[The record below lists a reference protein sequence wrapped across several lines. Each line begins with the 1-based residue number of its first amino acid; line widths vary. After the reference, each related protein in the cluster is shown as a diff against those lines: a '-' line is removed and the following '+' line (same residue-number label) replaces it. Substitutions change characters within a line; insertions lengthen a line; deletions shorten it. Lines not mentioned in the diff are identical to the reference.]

1 MIVLSRYQ
9 AEELLA
15 ARRHGA
21 PAAATSFDLGMSRA
35 EAPLDAAGVRL
46 PDGQRLGW
54 AGVEEIAGDEN
65 GCYLLEG
72 GEARRIQVYS
82 EETGRYYSLM
92 PTAGAPTMLISGIP
106 MHRIKG
112 TDPAQ
117 DTAAKLRAAGPPAG
131 RVLDT
136 CTGLGYTAL
145 GAARTAEQVIT
156 VELDPAVHEIIRC
169 NPWSHRLFG
178 LPNVDARIGDS
189 AELIAEFPAESFS
202 AIVHDPPMLS
212 LGGDL
217 YSLAF
222 YREAHRV
229 LRPRGRLFHYIGN
242 PESKSG
248 GSVTKGVVRRLQEAG
263 FSRVTPRPE
272 AFGVTA
278 HK

>member
-1 MIVLSRYQ
+1 MLSHYQ
-9 AEELLA
+9 AAEMLA
-15 ARRHGA
+15 ARRAGA
-21 PAAATSFDLGMSRA
+21 HTAATSFDLGMSRA
-35 EAPLDAAGVRL
+35 EAALGAAGVLL
-46 PDGQRLGW
+46 PGGQELGW
-54 AGVEEIAGDEN
+54 PAIEEIAAEEN
-65 GCYLLEG
+65 GCFLVEG
-72 GEARRIQVYS
+72 GSVQRVQVFS

-117 DTAAKLRAAGPPAG
+117 DTAAKLRAAGPLAG

-169 NPWSHRLFG
+169 NPWSCRLFD
-178 LPNVDARIGDS
+178 LPNVEARIGDS
-189 AELIAEFPAESFS
+189 AELIGSFPDHSFN
-202 AIVHDPPMLS
+202 AIIHDPPMLS

-222 YREAHRV
+222 YREVQRV

-248 GSVTKGVVRRLQEAG
+248 GSVTKGVVRRLHDAG

-272 AFGVTA
+272 AFGVVA
-278 HK
+278 QK